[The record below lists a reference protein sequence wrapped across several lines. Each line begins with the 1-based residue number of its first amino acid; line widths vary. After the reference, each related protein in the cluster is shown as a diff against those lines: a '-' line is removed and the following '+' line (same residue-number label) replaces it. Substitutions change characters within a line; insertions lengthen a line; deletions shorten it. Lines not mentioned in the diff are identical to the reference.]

1 MPSDLHG
8 ALTKGDALD
17 QAALPDVPSAG
28 STFEQSVSAGQ
39 SAGRF
44 RGEQVSR
51 AVKPVPAPES
61 KTAPARD
68 NPKPLSP
75 VAGSGK
81 DGLAAMRRAQAEAA
95 ESQDPRSKFKV
106 VQKSDGNM
114 EFHEIAPGGFEVIL
128 DIPEPPPVFRR
139 R

>member
-1 MPSDLHG
+1 MPRSDLFDLAAEAGFDLLSVG
-8 ALTKGDALD
+8 A
-17 QAALPDVPSAG
+17 SAG
-28 STFEQSVSAGQ
+28 SSSGKGVAAGQ

-51 AVKPVPAPES
+51 TVKPVPALES
-61 KTAPARD
+61 KADPARD

-75 VAGSGK
+75 VAGSGRG
-81 DGLAAMRRAQAEAA
+81 GLAAMRRAQAEAA

-106 VQKSDGNM
+106 VQKSDGNL